1 MKSIRKTA
9 LIIGVFSFFVLG
21 SISYAKEKTE
31 PVDYVNPYMGN
42 ISHLLFPTYPTVHLP
57 NGMLRVYPERKD
69 FTSDLC
75 HGLPIAV
82 TSHRGASAFNLSPV
96 CGLNEG
102 ISSVQDYSYDREKI
116 SPYHYQVYLDENN
129 ILVDFAPSYQS
140 GIYTFTYEG
149 AANSQVILNTRNG
162 YLFVDNEGIGGCQYL
177 DDKTTIYL
185 FMESDCEAISKGGL
199 QNGIMNSA
207 CQRVDGENAAMVFDY
222 GSCKKITLRYGIS
235 FISIEQAKKN
245 LRREIHTYDIDKVAE
260 TGRKIWNETLGKI
273 EIKGGTDD
281 QKVIFYTSLYRT
293 YERMINI
300 SEDGSYYSAF
310 DNQIHMDGGIP
321 FYTDDWIWDTYRAV
335 HPLRILI
342 EPEKERAM
350 VSSFIRM
357 AQQSPNGWMPTF
369 PEITG
374 DSHRMNGNHAVA
386 TIWDAYCKGITD
398 IDLEQAY
405 KACKGA
411 ITEKTL
417 LPWQKGPLT
426 ELDSFYQQYG
436 YFPAL
441 HPGEE
446 ETCLGVHG
454 FERRQAISVMLGN
467 CYDNWCLAQI
477 AHTFGYNDEYEQF
490 MKIAYSYRNV
500 YNAETGFFHPR
511 DNKGDFIYPFDY
523 RFSGGM
529 GARDYYGENNGW
541 IYRWD
546 VQHNPAD
553 LIALM
558 GGREK
563 FIDNLNQ
570 TFREPIGEAKFSF
583 YSHLPDHTGNVGQFS
598 MANEP
603 CLHIPYLYNYA
614 GQPWMTQKR
623 IRSLMRQWFRNDL
636 MGVPGDEDGGG
647 MSAFVVFSAMGF
659 YPVTPGSPTYNIG
672 SPLFNHVRIA
682 LGNGK
687 NFEII
692 AENCSDENKY
702 IQSAM
707 LNGKPWNKPW
717 FEHKD
722 IMKGGKLELV
732 MGNKANRL
740 WGAALEAA
748 PPSAEPLAS
757 TSH

>member
-1 MKSIRKTA
+1 
-9 LIIGVFSFFVLG
+9 
-21 SISYAKEKTE
+21 
-31 PVDYVNPYMGN
+31 
-42 ISHLLFPTYPTVHLP
+42 
-57 NGMLRVYPERKD
+57 MLRVYPERKD

-199 QNGIMNSA
+199 QNGIMNST

-426 ELDSFYQQYG
+426 ELDSFYQQ
-436 YFPAL
+436 
-441 HPGEE
+441 
-446 ETCLGVHG
+446 
-454 FERRQAISVMLGN
+454 
-467 CYDNWCLAQI
+467 
-477 AHTFGYNDEYEQF
+477 
-490 MKIAYSYRNV
+490 
-500 YNAETGFFHPR
+500 
-511 DNKGDFIYPFDY
+511 
-523 RFSGGM
+523 
-529 GARDYYGENNGW
+529 
-541 IYRWD
+541 
-546 VQHNPAD
+546 
-553 LIALM
+553 
-558 GGREK
+558 
-563 FIDNLNQ
+563 
-570 TFREPIGEAKFSF
+570 
-583 YSHLPDHTGNVGQFS
+583 
-598 MANEP
+598 
-603 CLHIPYLYNYA
+603 
-614 GQPWMTQKR
+614 
-623 IRSLMRQWFRNDL
+623 
-636 MGVPGDEDGGG
+636 
-647 MSAFVVFSAMGF
+647 
-659 YPVTPGSPTYNIG
+659 
-672 SPLFNHVRIA
+672 
-682 LGNGK
+682 
-687 NFEII
+687 
-692 AENCSDENKY
+692 
-702 IQSAM
+702 
-707 LNGKPWNKPW
+707 
-717 FEHKD
+717 
-722 IMKGGKLELV
+722 
-732 MGNKANRL
+732 
-740 WGAALEAA
+740 
-748 PPSAEPLAS
+748 
-757 TSH
+757 